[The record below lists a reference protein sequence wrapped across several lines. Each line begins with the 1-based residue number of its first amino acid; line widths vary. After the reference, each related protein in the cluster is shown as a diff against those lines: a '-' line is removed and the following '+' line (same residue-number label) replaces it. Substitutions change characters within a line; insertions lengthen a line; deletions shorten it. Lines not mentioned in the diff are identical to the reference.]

1 MSGTPVSCASSTP
14 VKWGTVPAP
23 EVAKLALFGLALSQ
37 ASSALKSPGGAAG
50 PTVIAKSKVVT
61 RAIGVKSRAGS

>member
-1 MSGTPVSCASSTP
+1 M
-14 VKWGTVPAP
+14 PAP
-23 EVAKLALFGLALSQ
+23 EVAKLALFGFALSQ